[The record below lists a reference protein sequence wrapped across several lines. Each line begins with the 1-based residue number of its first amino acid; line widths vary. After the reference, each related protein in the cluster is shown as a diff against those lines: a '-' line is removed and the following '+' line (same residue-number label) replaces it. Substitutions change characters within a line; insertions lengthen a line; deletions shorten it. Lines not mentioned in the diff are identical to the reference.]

1 MADLLEQATDWLET
15 MRKAHASRSVTY
27 HRGEDSVEV
36 LATVGRKSYQV
47 DGGYGAA
54 VWVDSTDFIIAAA
67 DLVLGGE
74 TVLPRPGD
82 RIRVTEGEETGV
94 YEVMAP
100 GGEMSHY
107 EAADPY
113 RRAWRIHA
121 KHVAPHTGP
130 A

>member
-15 MRKAHASRSVTY
+15 MRKAHASCSVTY
-27 HRGEDSVEV
+27 HRGDDSVAV

-54 VWVDSTDFIIAAA
+54 MWVDSTDFIVAAA

-74 TVLPRPGD
+74 TVLPKPGD
-82 RIRVTEGEETGV
+82 RVRVSQGEETGV
-94 YEVMAP
+94 YEVMTP

-113 RRAWRIHA
+113 RRAWQIHT
-121 KHVAPHTGP
+121 KHVAMEAG
-130 A
+130 

>member
-1 MADLLEQATDWLET
+1 MADLLKQATDWLET

-27 HRGEDSVEV
+27 ERGGDSVEV
-36 LATVGRKSYQV
+36 LATVGRKFYQV

-54 VWVDSTDFIIAAA
+54 VWVDSTDFIVAAA

-74 TVLPRPGD
+74 TVLPKPGD
-82 RIRVTEGEETGV
+82 RVRVTQGEETGV

-113 RRAWRIHA
+113 RRAWRIHT
-121 KHVAPHTGP
+121 KHVAQE
-130 A
+130 AA